1 VLAANMET
9 ALNGLWDSGAT
20 AGDRIVVIG
29 AGPVGCLTAYLAG
42 RLPGA
47 DVTLCDIRS
56 ARAETATALGVRFA
70 TPDRLEDTADVVFH
84 ASGAPPGLV
93 SALHAAAFEATIVEM
108 SWYGTAEVSLPLGAA
123 FHARRLTV
131 KSSQVGHVAVRQR
144 ARWPY
149 ARRMA
154 MALSLLR
161 DPRLDA
167 LTTGESDFES
177 LPETL
182 RRLTNT
188 PGEALLHRI
197 RY

>member
-1 VLAANMET
+1 
-9 ALNGLWDSGAT
+9 
-20 AGDRIVVIG
+20 
-29 AGPVGCLTAYLAG
+29 
-42 RLPGA
+42 
-47 DVTLCDIRS
+47 
-56 ARAETATALGVRFA
+56 
-70 TPDRLEDTADVVFH
+70 
-84 ASGAPPGLV
+84 
-93 SALHAAAFEATIVEM
+93 
-108 SWYGTAEVSLPLGAA
+108 
-123 FHARRLTV
+123 V

-182 RRLTNT
+182 QRLTNT